1 MKPIKFE
8 YLTNSEIEKDLS
20 KIQLAIRGI
29 GDESYISFNRLLNN
43 SNRAFNALSDSTSK
57 QAIILNSLIQDMRQN
72 EIAQESLFQQWEK
85 GNISCDEY
93 ADKQAKLSKQLAEL
107 KAEVSELSEEIK
119 REIQLNNIAK
129 KSLEEKISI
138 VAKLREEYAQLSAE
152 EQNNELVGT
161 LLLSRIRAL
170 DTQINSMSTNM
181 NGAKED
187 ASGLTGGLG
196 DFLELIT
203 DGASK
208 LQVFSSLMKTIT
220 ASRFAPHIA
229 AIAASFLILR
239 NSILGNKE
247 LTEKT
252 NAIKAFFLNLQ
263 ETYKQMVAKFNSLNT
278 DLVFGGPDKIRD
290 SWQTFVQLFKKQGMY
305 AWKNAE
311 GYLNLDN
318 LNNSKINN
326 DGQISR
332 NVSAIQKD
340 KILLMDQNK
349 SLEEKKDIVA
359 NILKLEKESYN
370 LNAKSLK
377 EEFKSFSLINSREL
391 DVVRLKRPNELNFAE
406 GAFNTMTELGE
417 LSTDDQNKLMD
428 TVSEITNDS
437 RIQWSDEQ
445 KKQYRSFFDAAI
457 QISSDYSNE
466 CLRINTELNNSIRL
480 ENLTTIDEIKKTS
493 LEELQE
499 EVQQRKK
506 QYATLNEFEQNLGKE
521 LADQDFKELKSHGK
535 NYISYLTGKI
545 NEIQS
550 IPNQTKNDRMS
561 LNYLMTERNEATPK
575 PDISAFKNTIEEKK
589 ELYKDDLNSYMQYL
603 QEIRKQIENDSSA
616 EGILKRDTLDNEIK
630 VTQQLQK
637 KELDEQQKQKANEL
651 NNLLKQY
658 QTYTVKM
665 ASLKADYEKDNEL
678 LKNAKKNAKPGEDV
692 SRIDDAIIARKNSYD
707 QSRAELDAENSEF
720 SQVLFGNLEK
730 ISNSSLNKAIN
741 EARAFIAKLRKKGN
755 ITPEMESFLKNI
767 ENGIDTAEKKKA
779 SRLPEDL
786 MDAANALQECAN
798 LANVFDGELGDVLQT
813 AANVAKGAA
822 DIAGGI
828 AQFSTNPLQGA
839 TSILSGITGIIGGIG
854 SRLKENQKIRE
865 EYQQG
870 LLETYSKELEYN
882 SILRDRLRTQ
892 QQIGETTLQ
901 YSQRLQKELTAQKGS
916 IDQEYQQVWG
926 KLMNEQYISG
936 TGYKHGTWFR
946 KAKTWNEYSSL
957 SGKSYEQIE
966 GLYTQDKLD
975 GAAKTLFERL
985 KALKEEGANVVEM
998 MDQLNEQMRENWT
1011 GTTATAISDSIV
1023 QGFLDGKKSAADFA
1037 ADFEGLMRTA
1047 MLQSVKM
1054 KYLDAPLRDW
1064 YERFAAE
1071 SENGLSQGKIEEL
1084 RKAYDQIIESAAK
1097 EAENIEKITGISM
1110 GADEQAREASAKGI
1124 QSISQESADQ
1134 LLGTANTLTYITS
1147 NIDKN
1152 VTSIHSLM
1160 IDAAR
1165 QWVQIA
1171 YNTSYCVKLETMEQ
1185 DLKAM
1190 RMTVQGM
1197 SDNGILMRSR

>member
-1 MKPIKFE
+1 
-8 YLTNSEIEKDLS
+8 
-20 KIQLAIRGI
+20 
-29 GDESYISFNRLLNN
+29 
-43 SNRAFNALSDSTSK
+43 
-57 QAIILNSLIQDMRQN
+57 MR
-72 EIAQESLFQQWEK
+72 S
-85 GNISCDEY
+85 
-93 ADKQAKLSKQLAEL
+93 
-107 KAEVSELSEEIK
+107 
-119 REIQLNNIAK
+119 
-129 KSLEEKISI
+129 
-138 VAKLREEYAQLSAE
+138 
-152 EQNNELVGT
+152 
-161 LLLSRIRAL
+161 
-170 DTQINSMSTNM
+170 
-181 NGAKED
+181 
-187 ASGLTGGLG
+187 
-196 DFLELIT
+196 
-203 DGASK
+203 
-208 LQVFSSLMKTIT
+208 
-220 ASRFAPHIA
+220 
-229 AIAASFLILR
+229 
-239 NSILGNKE
+239 
-247 LTEKT
+247 
-252 NAIKAFFLNLQ
+252 
-263 ETYKQMVAKFNSLNT
+263 
-278 DLVFGGPDKIRD
+278 
-290 SWQTFVQLFKKQGMY
+290 QTF
-305 AWKNAE
+305 
-311 GYLNLDN
+311 
-318 LNNSKINN
+318 
-326 DGQISR
+326 
-332 NVSAIQKD
+332 
-340 KILLMDQNK
+340 
-349 SLEEKKDIVA
+349 
-359 NILKLEKESYN
+359 
-370 LNAKSLK
+370 
-377 EEFKSFSLINSREL
+377 
-391 DVVRLKRPNELNFAE
+391 
-406 GAFNTMTELGE
+406 T
-417 LSTDDQNKLMD
+417 
-428 TVSEITNDS
+428 TVSEN
-437 RIQWSDEQ
+437 
-445 KKQYRSFFDAAI
+445 
-457 QISSDYSNE
+457 
-466 CLRINTELNNSIRL
+466 
-480 ENLTTIDEIKKTS
+480 KKTS
-493 LEELQE
+493 LESLQE
-499 EVQQRKK
+499 EVRQRKE
-506 QYATLNEFEQNLGKE
+506 QYAALGEYERNLGKE
-521 LADQDFKELKSHGK
+521 QAEQDFQGLKSQGEDF
-535 NYISYLTGKI
+535 IAYLNGKI
-545 NEIQS
+545 NGIQS
-550 IPNQTKNDRMS
+550 KPNPTKEDRMNLS
-561 LNYLMTERNEATPK
+561 FLMTTRDELAPK
-575 PDISAFKNTIEEKK
+575 PDISAFKETIEEKK
-589 ELYKDDLNSYMQYL
+589 QYYKEDLDGYIKYL
-603 QEIRKQIENDSSA
+603 QDKRKLTEDDNSA
-616 EGILKRDTLDNEIK
+616 EGTQKRIVLDTEIGNAQK
-630 VTQQLQK
+630 QQK
-637 KELDEQQKQKANEL
+637 NELD
-651 NNLLKQY
+651 NLLKQY
-658 QTYTVKM
+658 QTDTVKM
-665 ASLKADYEKDNEL
+665 ASLQADYEKDDKL
-678 LKNAKKNAKPGEDV
+678 LQNARNNVKQGEDV
-692 SRIDDAIIARKNSYD
+692 SRIDDTIIARKNSYK
-707 QSRAELDAENSEF
+707 QSLAELQAENSEF

-741 EARAFIAKLRKKGN
+741 EARAFIANLRKEGN

-786 MDAANALQECAN
+786 MDTANALQECAN

-822 DIAGGI
+822 DIAEGI

-926 KLMNEQYISG
+926 KLMNEQYVSG

>member
-1 MKPIKFE
+1 MKPIIFDF
-8 YLTNSEIEKDLS
+8 LTDSEVEKE
-20 KIQLAIRGI
+20 LAKVQQAIKGI
-29 GDESYISFNRLLNN
+29 GDQSYISFKRLLNN
-43 SNRAFNALSDSTSK
+43 SNEAFSSLSNSTRN
-57 QAIILNSLIQDMRQN
+57 QAKILNSLIQCIRQN
-72 EIAQESLFQQWEK
+72 EIAQKSLFSQWEK
-85 GNISCDEY
+85 GCISCDEY
-93 ADKQAKLSKQLAEL
+93 VDKQTKLSQQLMEL
-107 KAEVSELSEEIK
+107 KSDTSALTRSIEKEIQSNKDATNLLEQKIILVTKLKEKYANLSSEEYLNEQDHNILLK
-119 REIQLNNIAK
+119 RI
-129 KSLEEKISI
+129 
-138 VAKLREEYAQLSAE
+138 
-152 EQNNELVGT
+152 
-161 LLLSRIRAL
+161 
-170 DTQINSMSTNM
+170 
-181 NGAKED
+181 
-187 ASGLTGGLG
+187 
-196 DFLELIT
+196 LELDNQIKSISNTPKETNYNFTETSNFIT
-203 DGASK
+203 KGISK
-208 LQVFSSLMKTIT
+208 LQEFITIGKNLSSLGLDKFTIGLT
-220 ASRFAPHIA
+220 SSFALLKIA
-229 AIAASFLILR
+229 LEGS
-239 NSILGNKE
+239 S
-247 LTEKT
+247 
-252 NAIKAFFLNLQ
+252 
-263 ETYKQMVAKFNSLNT
+263 
-278 DLVFGGPDKIRD
+278 
-290 SWQTFVQLFKKQGMY
+290 QG
-305 AWKNAE
+305 AE
-311 GYLNLDN
+311 RL
-318 LNNSKINN
+318 NSKI
-326 DGQISR
+326 
-332 NVSAIQKD
+332 
-340 KILLMDQNK
+340 
-349 SLEEKKDIVA
+349 E
-359 NILKLEKESYN
+359 Y
-370 LNAKSLK
+370 
-377 EEFKSFSLINSREL
+377 FKSIWNTSRQIL
-391 DVVRLKRPNELNFAE
+391 TE
-406 GAFNTMTELGE
+406 GTAALYNTVTG
-417 LSTDDQNKLMD
+417 
-428 TVSEITNDS
+428 DS
-437 RIQWSDEQ
+437 DSAR
-445 KKQYRSFFDAAI
+445 K
-457 QISSDYSNE
+457 
-466 CLRINTELNNSIRL
+466 
-480 ENLTTIDEIKKTS
+480 NLTTITKLYSLKTLDAKLSEQAYLNQCNINKKEKENYEQIKLNKSEISTYNNILLNGNKSLDERKIIAEKIIKLEKKNTDLELNTINDNFANFLISNRQVLDPIKELFPEQIKLAEEYFAIMSEGGELTSDQQRTLMKAITDITNNLDRPWNDSQREQFHSFFDDAIKITTEYHDKCRKINEQLNSSQRTGAIITTNQNKKTS
-493 LEELQE
+493 LESLQE
-499 EVQQRKK
+499 EVRQRKE
-506 QYATLNEFEQNLGKE
+506 QYAALGEYERNLGKE
-521 LADQDFKELKSHGK
+521 LAEQDFQGLKSQGEDF
-535 NYISYLTGKI
+535 IAYLNAKI
-545 NEIQS
+545 NGIQS
-550 IPNQTKNDRMS
+550 KPNPTKEDRMNLS
-561 LNYLMTERNEATPK
+561 FLMTTRDQLAPK
-575 PDISAFKNTIEEKK
+575 PDIFAFKETIEEKK
-589 ELYKDDLNSYMQYL
+589 QYYKEDLDGYIKYL
-603 QEIRKQIENDSSA
+603 QDKRKLTEDDNSEEATQKRIVLDTEIGNAQKQ
-616 EGILKRDTLDNEIK
+616 
-630 VTQQLQK
+630 QK
-637 KELDEQQKQKANEL
+637 NELD
-651 NNLLKQY
+651 NLLKQY

-665 ASLKADYEKDNEL
+665 ASLKADYEKDDKL
-678 LKNAKKNAKPGEDV
+678 LQNARNNVKPGEDV
-692 SRIDDAIIARKNSYD
+692 SRIDDAIIARKNSYN
-707 QSRAELDAENSEF
+707 QSLAELQAENSEF
-720 SQVLFGNLEK
+720 TQVLFGNLEK

-741 EARAFIAKLRKKGN
+741 EARAFIANLRKEGN

-813 AANVAKGAA
+813 AASVAKGAA
-822 DIAGGI
+822 DIAEGI

-839 TSILSGITGIIGGIG
+839 TSILSGITGIIGSIG

-926 KLMNEQYISG
+926 KLMNEQYVSG

-957 SGKSYEQIE
+957 SGKSYQQIE
-966 GLYTQDKLD
+966 ELYTQDKLD

-998 MDQLNEQMRENWT
+998 MDQMNEQMRENWT
-1011 GTTATAISDSIV
+1011 GTTATAISDSII

-1071 SENGLSQGKIEEL
+1071 SENGLSQEKIEEL

-1110 GADEQAREASAKGI
+1110 GASEQAREASAKGI
-1124 QSISQESADQ
+1124 QSMSQESADQ

>member
-1 MKPIKFE
+1 MEPIKLEFI
-8 YLTNSEIEKDLS
+8 TDHNIEKELTLV
-20 KIQLAIRGI
+20 QQAIKGI
-29 GDESYISFNRLLNN
+29 GDESYTSFKHLLNSSNEAFNTLNN
-43 SNRAFNALSDSTSK
+43 SIRNQIT
-57 QAIILNSLIQDMRQN
+57 ILNNLIQKIRIN
-72 EIAQESLFQQWEK
+72 EMAQESLFRQWEK
-85 GNISCDEY
+85 GAISCNEY
-93 ADKQAKLSKQLAEL
+93 VTAQVELSKHLAEL
-107 KAEVSELSEEIK
+107 KGEVSKLTGEIK
-119 REIQLNNIAK
+119 LEIQLNKQTNT
-129 KSLEEKISI
+129 SLEQKIATVS
-138 VAKLREEYAQLSAE
+138 KLRSEYAQLSTE
-152 EQNNELVGT
+152 QQNNKNINN
-161 LLLSRIRAL
+161 LLLSHIQIL
-170 DTQINSMSTNM
+170 DTQIKSMGGNM
-181 NGAKED
+181 NETKDNVSSLSGGLMDFIEAITDGSSKLQIFISLGKKLMTSGLGASVTAIG
-187 ASGLTGGLG
+187 ASFIILKNAIQGSIEATEKMNATKVFFNSLQKTYQQMFSKWSLLGVDFLTGGV
-196 DFLELIT
+196 
-203 DGASK
+203 K
-208 LQVFSSLMKTIT
+208 KVQ
-220 ASRFAPHIA
+220 
-229 AIAASFLILR
+229 
-239 NSILGNKE
+239 
-247 LTEKT
+247 
-252 NAIKAFFLNLQ
+252 
-263 ETYKQMVAKFNSLNT
+263 
-278 DLVFGGPDKIRD
+278 D
-290 SWQTFVQLFKKQGMY
+290 SWQTFIQIFKSRGIY
-305 AWKNAE
+305 ASKSAE
-311 GYLNLDN
+311 GYLNQDDVNN
-318 LNNSKINN
+318 LETRNNE
-326 DGQISR
+326 QILR
-332 NVSAIQKD
+332 NISTIQKYN
-340 KILLMDQNK
+340 IALTDQNK
-349 SLEEKKDIVA
+349 SLKEKKDIFG
-359 NILKLEKESYN
+359 NILKLEKENAN
-370 LNAKSLK
+370 LQLSSLK
-377 EEFKSFSLINSREL
+377 GKFDNFYSSHYGKMDIAN
-391 DVVRLKRPNELNFAE
+391 LKLPNETKLATE
-406 GAFNTMTELGE
+406 TFNIMTEGGE
-417 LSTDDQNKLMD
+417 FSPDDLNKLMD
-428 TVSEITNDS
+428 TVNIITNDK
-437 RIQWSDEQ
+437 RIEWSNDL
-445 KKQYRSFFDAAI
+445 KNQYRSFFTEAI
-457 QISSDYSNE
+457 KITSDYSIKCAE
-466 CLRINTELNNSIRL
+466 INTDLNNTMRSQTFTTVS
-480 ENLTTIDEIKKTS
+480 ENKKTS
-493 LEELQE
+493 LESLQE
-499 EVQQRKK
+499 EVRQRKE
-506 QYATLNEFEQNLGKE
+506 QYAALGEYERNLGKE
-521 LADQDFKELKSHGK
+521 QAEQDFQGLKSQGEDF
-535 NYISYLTGKI
+535 IAYLNGKI
-545 NEIQS
+545 NGIQS
-550 IPNQTKNDRMS
+550 KPNPTKEDRMNLS
-561 LNYLMTERNEATPK
+561 FLMTTRDQLAPK
-575 PDISAFKNTIEEKK
+575 PDISAFKETIEEKK
-589 ELYKDDLNSYMQYL
+589 QYYKEDLDGYIKYL
-603 QEIRKQIENDSSA
+603 QDKRKLTEDDNSEEATQKRIVLDTEIGNAQKQ
-616 EGILKRDTLDNEIK
+616 
-630 VTQQLQK
+630 QK
-637 KELDEQQKQKANEL
+637 NELD
-651 NNLLKQY
+651 NLLKQY

-665 ASLKADYEKDNEL
+665 ASLKADYKKDDKL
-678 LKNAKKNAKPGEDV
+678 LQNARNNVKPGEDV
-692 SRIDDAIIARKNSYD
+692 SRIDDTIIARKNSYN
-707 QSRAELDAENSEF
+707 QSLAELQAENSEF
-720 SQVLFGNLEK
+720 TQVLFGNLEK

-741 EARAFIAKLRKKGN
+741 EARAFIANIRKKGN

-798 LANVFDGELGDVLQT
+798 FANVFDGELGDVLQT

-822 DIAGGI
+822 DIAEGI

-926 KLMNEQYISG
+926 KLMNEQYVSG

-957 SGKSYEQIE
+957 SGKSYQQIE
-966 GLYTQDKLD
+966 ELYTQDKLD

-998 MDQLNEQMRENWT
+998 MDQMNEQMRENWT

-1071 SENGLSQGKIEEL
+1071 SENGLSQEKIEEL
-1084 RKAYDQIIESAAK
+1084 RKAYDQIIESATK

-1110 GADEQAREASAKGI
+1110 GASEQAREASAKGI
-1124 QSISQESADQ
+1124 QSMSQESADQ